1 MHFGVIIISRRS
13 LRGSRRAA
21 ARPRRGSERGRSR
34 MARSELGGA
43 LSGVVAARARRGR
56 TGTSAHALR
65 WPVEARGALWHHQ
78 QQRTEPVRLAS
89 VGGTAASRRR
99 ATVPKNGE
107 YGAAGAQSGAAA
119 ARARRGRAITS
130 AHALRRPV
138 EARDA
143 LWCSHHQQTEPS
155 RLSSSGGAAAMRRR
169 AAALEDGEKRAAGVQ
184 GGAAAVRA
192 RRGRGSTSAHALRWP
207 GEAQDALWHHH
218 RQQTEPLRL
227 SSGGGT
233 AASRRRAAALEN
245 GEK

>member
-1 MHFGVIIISRRS
+1 M
-13 LRGSRRAA
+13 
-21 ARPRRGSERGRSR
+21 
-34 MARSELGGA
+34 
-43 LSGVVAARARRGR
+43 VAARARRGR

-218 RQQTEPLRL
+218 QQQTEPLRL
-227 SSGGGT
+227 SSRGGT
-233 AASRRRAAALEN
+233 AASRGERRRSRMASVGQQARRAAQQRQGRAESAPARVLTHSDAR
-245 GEK
+245 EKREARSGVVIISL